1 MAKQSWFWTLLLL
14 TLVAPV
20 MAQSSSRKGDR
31 GSRGDRGNK
40 SESQSNGQDAG
51 PSMGPGGGGRFGG
64 GGMFGGGMP
73 PFLSGGG
80 LADMV
85 RRFDRNSNNMLE
97 PNEIPG
103 PAGFFLQRMA
113 QNNPKIDLS
122 KPIPI
127 DLILSEVERMR
138 NGMMGGGAP
147 TGESVTEE
155 SASNEPQLLVP
166 DFRLAITPL
175 PIASFSDSAAV
186 AKVAVTDLDRSEA
199 EDRLRRY
206 DRNNDGALTADEIS
220 GGRWSDDP
228 MQYDRNRDGKLN
240 VEELAVRQ
248 AERRVKKEAEAN
260 SGDSQNSSGGWGGGS
275 TGWSR
280 GRDPTSQGSSRNPDD
295 KKDESKESDRF
306 GDSKS
311 YRISASTKS
320 TDGLPDFF
328 SSSDKDGDGQVTLNE
343 FAGTL
348 TEEKV
353 AEFRR
358 WDLNQDGMITAREAI
373 AAARDSS
380 QKIGDGPSS
389 SSKSS
394 SGKESST
401 KSASSSSKPSS
412 SGKSGKFSEVDL
424 EWSKRQIAKY
434 DKNSDGALSKDEW
447 EKMIVKPDG
456 ADKDRDGKITAEEYA
471 AYRASK

>member
-1 MAKQSWFWTLLLL
+1 MLLMLEPTL
-14 TLVAPV
+14 
-20 MAQSSSRKGDR
+20 MAQGPSRRDDR
-31 GSRGDRGNK
+31 GSRGGRGDR
-40 SESQSNGQDAG
+40 SEPQSGQDAG
-51 PSMGPGGGGRFGG
+51 SAMGPGGGSRFGG

-138 NGMMGGGAP
+138 SGMMGGGAP
-147 TGESVTEE
+147 SGDSVTEE
-155 SASNEPQLLVP
+155 ISSDEPELLVP
-166 DFRLAITPL
+166 DFRLATTPA
-175 PIASFSDSAAV
+175 PVAGFGDSASV
-186 AKVAVTDLDRSEA
+186 AKVAVTDRDRSEA

-206 DRNNDGALTADEIS
+206 DRNSDGVLTADEIA

-228 MQYDRNRDGKLN
+228 MQHDRNRDGKLN

-248 AERRVKKEAEAN
+248 AERRVRKEAEA
-260 SGDSQNSSGGWGGGS
+260 SGSDGQNPSGGTSGGS
-275 TGWSR
+275 SGWSR
-280 GRDPTSQGSSRNPDD
+280 GRDPAAQGSSRNSDD
-295 KKDESKESDRF
+295 KKGDGNENNRF

-311 YRISASTKS
+311 YRISAGTKS
-320 TDGLPDFF
+320 LDGLPDFF
-328 SSSDKDGDGQVTLNE
+328 SSSDKDGDGQVTLHE

-353 AEFRR
+353 SQFQR

-373 AAARDSS
+373 AAARDGS
-380 QKIGDGPSS
+380 QNNNEDASTS
-389 SSKSS
+389 SSKSTRS
-394 SGKESST
+394 S
-401 KSASSSSKPSS
+401 SASSSKSLSSNSKPST
-412 SGKSGKFSEVDL
+412 SGKSGKFSDVDL